1 MLYMEIKCRLKELR
15 KAKKISQ
22 IKLQIDTGIEQALIS
37 KYETGARLPTTETLV
52 VLADYFGVSIDYLLF
67 RTSNPNVNK

>member
-67 RTSNPNVNK
+67 RTNNPNVNK